1 MILDMDYLQI
11 IGLIIMAPLALI
23 VITANMVKTE
33 SRRLRKMRE
42 QADQKKR
49 RRA

>member
-1 MILDMDYLQI
+1 MDYLQI
-11 IGLIIMAPLALI
+11 IGLILMAPLALI

-42 QADQKKR
+42 QADQKRR

>member
-1 MILDMDYLQI
+1 MDYLQI
-11 IGLIIMAPLALI
+11 IGLILMAPLALI

-42 QADQKKR
+42 RADQKKGW
-49 RRA
+49 RA

>member
-1 MILDMDYLQI
+1 MDYLQI
-11 IGLIIMAPLALI
+11 IGLILMAPLAVI

-42 QADQKKR
+42 RADQKNR

>member
-1 MILDMDYLQI
+1 MDYLQI
-11 IGLIIMAPLALI
+11 LGLILMAPLAVI

-49 RRA
+49 RQA

>member
-1 MILDMDYLQI
+1 MILAMDYLQI
-11 IGLIIMAPLALI
+11 IGLILMASLSLI

-42 QADQKKR
+42 RADQKKR

>member
-1 MILDMDYLQI
+1 MDYLQL
-11 IGLIIMAPLALI
+11 IGLILMAPLAFI
-23 VITANMVKTE
+23 VVRANMIKTE

-49 RRA
+49 RQA